1 MDKIFGLAE
10 KALALSEQ
18 RATLISSN
26 LVNSSTPGYKAKDID
41 FNQILQ
47 QASHGSNELSKA
59 NAGHLVDNH
68 ESANSPIIKYRVPM
82 QTSMDGNTVDPELE
96 RKSFME
102 NSLKYQISLMFIQS
116 KTDQMIKAMKGD

>member
-1 MDKIFGLAE
+1 MDKIFGVAE

-18 RATLISSN
+18 RATLISGN

-41 FNQILQ
+41 FNQIMQ
-47 QASHGSNELSKA
+47 QADHGTTLAKADSKHIA
-59 NAGHLVDNH
+59 VNG
-68 ESANSPIIKYRVPM
+68 ESVTSPVIKYRIPM

-116 KTDQMIKAMKGD
+116 KTDQLIKAMKGD